1 MLDDRLPIRVRRMVT
16 DDIQEVVEL
25 DRLSFPIAWSARTY
39 QHEIVHNQSSTMVVI
54 QHTFAEPIK
63 PNGSEP
69 NTWLPRLL
77 GSDGHQSR
85 SRVPLLGYGGFWH
98 IADEAHISTIAVH
111 PDWRGHKLGE
121 LLIWVMIREA
131 IEQGARSV
139 TLEVR
144 ISNTVAIRLYRKYG
158 FEIVGRRR
166 GYYRDNGED
175 AHVMEVTPLD
185 TAYRARLAHFGRAL
199 SRTLIITADPLKRPS
214 RS

>member
-1 MLDDRLPIRVRRMVT
+1 MLDERLQIRVRRMMT
-16 DDIQEVVEL
+16 EDIQEVVEL

-39 QHEIVHNQSSTMVVI
+39 QHEIVHNQSSTMVVV
-54 QHTFAEPIK
+54 QQTSAEPIK
-63 PNGSEP
+63 PNGNESGA
-69 NTWLPRLL
+69 WLPRLL
-77 GSDGHQSR
+77 GSDR

-131 IEQGARSV
+131 IEQGADSV

-144 ISNTVAIRLYRKYG
+144 VSNTVAMKLYRKYG
-158 FEIVGRRR
+158 FVIVGRRR

-185 TAYRARLAHFGRAL
+185 TAYRARLAHFGRVL